1 MLKEAQRMNETF
13 MKIES
18 KEMENQ
24 IEKKEIYY
32 EYAGYQVRVHFCG
45 NKTLAQ
51 CMKNLVER
59 KL

>member
-1 MLKEAQRMNETF
+1 MNETF

-24 IEKKEIYY
+24 IEKKETYY

-59 KL
+59 KITT